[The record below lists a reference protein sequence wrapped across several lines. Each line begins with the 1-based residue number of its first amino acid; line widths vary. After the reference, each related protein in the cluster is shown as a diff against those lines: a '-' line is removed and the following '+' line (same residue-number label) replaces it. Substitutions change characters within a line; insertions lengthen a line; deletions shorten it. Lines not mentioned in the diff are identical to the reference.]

1 MIGLMQVMIYL
12 LCVYLVYKGVEIFQ
26 IAFVSDSPN
35 VSRKLGIALGVIM
48 IIGAFVVGAGAVFV
62 TESTVASMS
71 DKMNSIP
78 KFP

>member
-1 MIGLMQVMIYL
+1 MVGLMQIMIYL
-12 LCVYLVYKGVEIFQ
+12 LCAYLVYKGVEIFQ
-26 IAFVSDSPN
+26 IAFVSDSQN

-48 IIGAFVVGAGAVFV
+48 TIGAFVIGAGAVFI
-62 TESTVASMS
+62 TEAMVASMG